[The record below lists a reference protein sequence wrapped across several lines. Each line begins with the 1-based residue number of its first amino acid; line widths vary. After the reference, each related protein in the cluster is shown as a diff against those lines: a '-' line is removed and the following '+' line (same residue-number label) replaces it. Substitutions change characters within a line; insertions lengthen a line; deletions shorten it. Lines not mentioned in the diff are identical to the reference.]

1 MVKANKCKCVYVQK
15 KLKLCARLKRSSWHD
30 SDFVKVSFEKSYIN
44 VVNKPDSIEDDYLV
58 ILSSGPD
65 RLELTILKITGKIS
79 LVIYNLLFPKI
90 VNFCLLF

>member
-1 MVKANKCKCVYVQK
+1 MCVCPK

-65 RLELTILKITGKIS
+65 RLELTILKIIGK
-79 LVIYNLLFPKI
+79 IYNLLFPKI

>member
-44 VVNKPDSIEDDYLV
+44 VVNKPDSIEDDYFV

-79 LVIYNLLFPKI
+79 LFIYNLLFPKI
-90 VNFCLLF
+90 VIFCLLF

>member
-30 SDFVKVSFEKSYIN
+30 SDFVKVSLEKSYIN
-44 VVNKPDSIEDDYLV
+44 VVNKPDSIEDNYLV
-58 ILSSGPD
+58 ILSSNPD
-65 RLELTILKITGKIS
+65 RLELTILKITGK
-79 LVIYNLLFPKI
+79 IYNLLFPKI

>member
-1 MVKANKCKCVYVQK
+1 MSK
-15 KLKLCARLKRSSWHD
+15 KKSKLCARLKRSSWHD
-30 SDFVKVSFEKSYIN
+30 SDFVRVSFEKSYIN

-65 RLELTILKITGKIS
+65 HLELTLLKITGK
-79 LVIYNLLFPKI
+79 IYNLLFPKI

>member
-1 MVKANKCKCVYVQK
+1 MCVCPK

-58 ILSSGPD
+58 ILSSNPD
-65 RLELTILKITGKIS
+65 RLELTILKITGK
-79 LVIYNLLFPKI
+79 IYNLLFPKI

>member
-44 VVNKPDSIEDDYLV
+44 VVNKPDSIEDNYLV

-65 RLELTILKITGKIS
+65 HLELTIFGNQIVYDREQNNS
-79 LVIYNLLFPKI
+79 QLFP
-90 VNFCLLF
+90 

>member
-1 MVKANKCKCVYVQK
+1 MCVCPK

-44 VVNKPDSIEDDYLV
+44 VVNKPDFIEDNYLV

-65 RLELTILKITGKIS
+65 HLELTLLKITGK
-79 LVIYNLLFPKI
+79 IYNLLFPKI

>member
-1 MVKANKCKCVYVQK
+1 MSKK

-65 RLELTILKITGKIS
+65 RLELTLLKITGK
-79 LVIYNLLFPKI
+79 IYNLLFPKI